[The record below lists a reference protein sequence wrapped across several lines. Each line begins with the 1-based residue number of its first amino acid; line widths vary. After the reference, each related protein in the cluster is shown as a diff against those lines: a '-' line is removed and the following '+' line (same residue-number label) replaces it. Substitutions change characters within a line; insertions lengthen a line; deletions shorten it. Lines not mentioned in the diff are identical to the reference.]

1 MESRCDHSNETSSA
15 VLLHGS
21 ICLSAFFK
29 MKFGN
34 FVELCL
40 RPLLGAEEIN
50 GPITAY
56 VQYKRV

>member
-1 MESRCDHSNETSSA
+1 
-15 VLLHGS
+15 
-21 ICLSAFFK
+21 
-29 MKFGN
+29 MKFEN

-40 RPLLGAEEIN
+40 RPLLGVEEIN